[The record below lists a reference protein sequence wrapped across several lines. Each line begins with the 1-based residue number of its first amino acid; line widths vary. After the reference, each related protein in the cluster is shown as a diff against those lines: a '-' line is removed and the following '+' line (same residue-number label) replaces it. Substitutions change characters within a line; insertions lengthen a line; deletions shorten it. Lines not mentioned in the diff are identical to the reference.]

1 MPVFHL
7 PRNAAMIPDKPYAK
21 WRHVIIYIDYRNLDR
36 VEWAKIVARIHIF
49 LRAQSEARLADI
61 QRELRNYFTYEMC
74 KRCVL
79 APWTLRVL
87 HTLVLD
93 VEFVYC
99 NKGSSFWMSACW
111 CRKSAKDH
119 AQRSLDAGRTR
130 PCLRYVGTG

>member
-99 NKGSSFWMSACW
+99 TIGCCRLEVIRDQVFGCLLVGVEKVRKIMLKG
-111 CRKSAKDH
+111 
-119 AQRSLDAGRTR
+119 L
-130 PCLRYVGTG
+130 